1 MNVAQRIVEML
12 IGRLITDEQFR
23 EDFLRD
29 AEHVL
34 HAVFERGLELSR
46 TEMAALINTD
56 PSLWARTAD
65 AIDPRLQKVTLNP
78 ASAMPLA
85 QENRNV

>member
-1 MNVAQRIVEML
+1 MAQRIVEML

-29 AEHVL
+29 APRVL
-34 HAVFERGLELSR
+34 HALFERGLELSR

-56 PSLWARTAD
+56 PSIWARTAD
-65 AIDPRLQKVTLNP
+65 AIDPRLQKVNLNP
-78 ASAMPLA
+78 ASALPLA